1 MYREYMKIQ
10 IKAPIK
16 KGYWKTYTDI
26 DKTMFIE
33 WIPAKQFERGI
44 FCRPPNKK
52 EIIEHK
58 IVKK

>member
-1 MYREYMKIQ
+1 MKIQ